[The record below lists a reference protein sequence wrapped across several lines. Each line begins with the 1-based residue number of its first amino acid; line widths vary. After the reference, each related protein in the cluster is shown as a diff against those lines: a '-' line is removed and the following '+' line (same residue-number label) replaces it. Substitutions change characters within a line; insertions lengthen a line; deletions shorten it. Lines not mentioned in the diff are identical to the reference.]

1 MDDFIV
7 DETVETVDEISEEN
21 IEIEESIEDKIFGYK
36 MEIEQMNRMIQE
48 NQRQIS
54 LNNDVAARE
63 RMIKIL
69 QHEIENKEREIAQLH
84 E

>member
-1 MDDFIV
+1 MDEFIV
-7 DETVETVDEISEEN
+7 DETIETVDEISEEN

-48 NQRQIS
+48 NQRQIL

-69 QHEIENKEREIAQLH
+69 QHEIENKEKEIAQLH

>member
-1 MDDFIV
+1 MDEFIV
-7 DETVETVDEISEEN
+7 DKTVETVDEISEEN

-48 NQRQIS
+48 NQRQIL

>member
-1 MDDFIV
+1 MDEFIV
-7 DETVETVDEISEEN
+7 DETIETVDEISEEN

-54 LNNDVAARE
+54 LNNDVVARE

>member
-1 MDDFIV
+1 MDEFIV
-7 DETVETVDEISEEN
+7 DKTVETVDEISEEN

-48 NQRQIS
+48 NQRQIL
-54 LNNDVAARE
+54 LNNNVAARE

-69 QHEIENKEREIAQLH
+69 QHEIENKEKEITQLH

>member
-54 LNNDVAARE
+54 LNNDVVARE